1 VNWKV
6 QIDGSSADVDYL
18 PDLLTERKFRVTKDE
33 DVYYLKS
40 DMFADL
46 SEPEA
51 VYDLAIRML
60 PLIEG
65 TAKLDRGES
74 GPLTVGAIVLTQ
86 EDGSEKRT
94 LFLPKTAMQAN
105 SRLHITKGTVIDG
118 DGNVVPSGPSDM
130 ALWLETAM
138 QDARVEKAIRLY
150 RSEHSWVNLYRL
162 YEVVGEDVGGRETI
176 ARRGWMKDSDIDRF
190 KRTANNARVLGDE
203 ARHGHESYQP
213 PQNPMTLA
221 EAEQFIKTLLT
232 KWLRAKQPAS

>member
-6 QIDGSSADVDYL
+6 QINGASADIDYL
-18 PDLLTERKFRVTKDE
+18 PDSLTERELRVTKDE
-33 DVYYLKS
+33 DGYYVKS

-51 VYDLAIRML
+51 VYDLAIQML

-65 TAKLDRGES
+65 AAKLYWGEC

-94 LFLPKTAMQAN
+94 LFLSTTTMQAN

-130 ALWLETAM
+130 ALWLKTAM
-138 QDARVEKAIRLY
+138 QDAHVKKAIRLY

-162 YEVVGEDVGGRETI
+162 YEVVEEDVGGRKTI
-176 ARRGWMKDSDIDRF
+176 ASLGWMKDSDITRF
-190 KRTANNARVLGDE
+190 THTANNARSLGDE
-203 ARHGHESYQP
+203 ARHGHERYQP
-213 PQNPMTLA
+213 PRNPMTLA
-221 EAEQFIKTLLT
+221 EAEQLIKTLLT